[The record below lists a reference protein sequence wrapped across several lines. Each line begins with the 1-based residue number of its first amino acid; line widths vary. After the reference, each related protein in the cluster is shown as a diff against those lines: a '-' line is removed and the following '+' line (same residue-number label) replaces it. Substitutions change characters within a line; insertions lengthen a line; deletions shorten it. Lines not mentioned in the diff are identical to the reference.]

1 MDIKLNNIDL
11 IIIVVYLLVILSLG
25 CWYYIKA
32 YIDKKKVQTDSK
44 GYFLAGGNLKW
55 PVIGLSLFATN
66 ISTIHMVGLA
76 QAGYEDGLLN
86 GNYELMSGFVIIIL
100 AIFFVPFY
108 IRSRVATLP
117 DFLEQRFDRASR
129 DWVAGI
135 SIASAI
141 LVHIGFSLVTGA
153 VVLEGMFG
161 FDKTASILLIVL
173 LTGAYTIVGGLRAV
187 VFTESLQA
195 IILILGAIAV
205 TVAAYLKLGSWDVL
219 VNNIDKSA
227 LNLLRSGEESH
238 FPWYAVFLGYPVI
251 GIWYWC
257 TDQTIVQRV
266 LGAKDEEHARVGAIF
281 SGFLKLLPMFI
292 FVLPGLM
299 VVALINTGKID
310 DTLLESKDTL
320 SFLIR
325 NLLPPGL
332 TGLMAAALL
341 AAVMSSVSGALN
353 SISTLFTYD
362 LYKRFKPKT
371 PDKKL
376 VRIGR
381 ITAFVAMIVS
391 VLWSFAIEGKEGIFN
406 EMVGIVVLI
415 SPPLTMV
422 FLFGIFWKKA
432 SSFASK
438 WTLWLGSLA
447 GVLVYVY
454 HRTYEIFGF
463 PEWKPKTLMEGVYL
477 SIICT
482 IIMVVFSYW
491 KPQEQTEKSK
501 ALTWAYFWEPLEP
514 KGWKGIGNYKFLSVL
529 LLLAM
534 ALIYIIF

>member
-1 MDIKLNNIDL
+1 MNIELNNIDL
-11 IIIVVYLLVILSLG
+11 IIIVVYLFAIIGLG
-25 CWYYIKA
+25 LGEYIKGFFN
-32 YIDKKKVQTDSK
+32 KKKVKTNSND
-44 GYFLAGGNLKW
+44 YFLAGGNLKW

-86 GNYELMSGFVIIIL
+86 GNYEIMSGFVIIIL

-117 DFLEQRFDRASR
+117 DFLEKRFDRSSR

-161 FDKTASILLIVL
+161 FDKTASILLIVA

-195 IILILGAIAV
+195 IILIIGAITV
-205 TVAAYLKLGSWDVL
+205 TIAAYMKLGSWDVL
-219 VNNIDKSA
+219 VNNVDESA
-227 LNLLRSGEESH
+227 LRLLRSGEESH

-299 VVALINTGKID
+299 VVALIKTGKID

-362 LYKRFKPKT
+362 LYKRFKPNT
-371 PDKKL
+371 ADKKL
-376 VRIGR
+376 VLIGR
-381 ITAFVAMIVS
+381 FTAFVAMIIS
-391 VLWSFAIEGKEGIFN
+391 IIWSFAIEGKEGIFN

-415 SPPLTMV
+415 SPPLTTV

-432 SSFASK
+432 SAFASK
-438 WTLWLGSLA
+438 WTLWLGTLA
-447 GVLVYVY
+447 GLLVFVY
-454 HRTYEIFGF
+454 HRTHEFFGL
-463 PEWKPKTLMEGVYL
+463 PAWETKTLMEGVYL
-477 SIICT
+477 TVICS
-482 IIMVVFSYW
+482 VVMILFSYL
-491 KPQEQTEKSK
+491 KPQKQTKQSEL
-501 ALTWAYFWEPLEP
+501 LTWSYFWEPLEP
-514 KGWKGIGNYKFLSVL
+514 KGWPGFGNYKLLSVVL
-529 LLLAM
+529 LIAM
-534 ALIYIIF
+534 GLIYVIF